1 MKIHGL
7 REIVGSAWYLAEP
20 SLPTLFSYPIELYHD
35 VSNKNFT
42 KEKRALASVDNPVSH
57 DRGIH
62 SHLASS

>member
-42 KEKRALASVDNPVSH
+42 TVSYTHLTLPTKRIV
-57 DRGIH
+57 
-62 SHLASS
+62 